1 MRRRDPN
8 LSSND
13 DGGSYILSVSDMM
26 SGLLFIFIITLV
38 FFVVKYKSI
47 NKSLMSRDE
56 IRKEILHTIEEQIS
70 QMDIEKNLAI
80 SIDKNNGVI
89 TLRDKKDKL
98 FFRSAEAKPE
108 ENATMAIESLSDI
121 FVSTLS
127 CYTKNTDG
135 CSLVPVPSEEERKLG
150 SVFIEGHTDIL
161 NLRQPNKYE
170 DNWDLSTHRAMETYK
185 VLIAKNP
192 ALLELKNQS
201 GENVFSVSGYG
212 STRRLSKG
220 DSPQELAIDR
230 RIDFR
235 LVMASPKANPLSI
248 QSQLDER

>member
-1 MRRRDPN
+1 
-8 LSSND
+8 
-13 DGGSYILSVSDMM
+13 MM

-56 IRKEILHTIEEQIS
+56 IRQEILHTIEDKLS
-70 QMDIEKNLAI
+70 AMDVQKNLAI
-80 SIDKNNGVI
+80 SIDKNSGII

-98 FFRSAEAKPE
+98 FFRSSEAVPE
-108 ENATMAIESLSDI
+108 ENAKMAIESLSDI
-121 FVSTLS
+121 FASTLS
-127 CYTKNTDG
+127 CYTKNTLG
-135 CSLVPVPSEEERKLG
+135 CSLIPIPAEKDRQLG

-161 NLRQPNKYE
+161 KVRQPNINNFQ

-185 VLIAKNP
+185 ILIRKNQT
-192 ALLELKNQS
+192 LSELKNQNE
-201 GENVFSVSGYG
+201 ENVFSVSGYG
-212 STRRLSKG
+212 ATRRLSKG
-220 DSPQELAIDR
+220 DSPQELALDR

-235 LVMASPKANPLSI
+235 LVMASPKANPLNI